1 MTEDKRSPGLVITD
15 AGKFFFG
22 DKPTKK
28 WLVLTESRRAAD
40 DEGWVHNC
48 GMDVTGITV
57 FLSVRDG
64 LFPLSGT
71 GETVNEVVPYCPKCE
86 HKPEGHGT
94 IDLKG
99 VIDVQAL
106 LEKPA

>member
-1 MTEDKRSPGLVITD
+1 MTEAKRIPGLIVVAPGETRLE
-15 AGKFFFG
+15 
-22 DKPTKK
+22 KPNRVWK
-28 WLVLTESRRAAD
+28 VLTESQRAD
-40 DEGWVHNC
+40 DKEGWIHNC
-48 GMDVTGITV
+48 GTDIMGVAV

-86 HKPEGHGT
+86 YAPEGHGT
-94 IDLKG
+94 INLKG

-106 LEKPA
+106 LKN